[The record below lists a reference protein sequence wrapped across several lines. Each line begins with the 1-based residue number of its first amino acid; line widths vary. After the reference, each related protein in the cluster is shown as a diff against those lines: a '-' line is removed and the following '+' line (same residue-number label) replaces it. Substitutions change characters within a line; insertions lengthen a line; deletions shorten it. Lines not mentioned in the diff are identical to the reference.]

1 VWLLHHQRII
11 RGVQWVVVAAYLV
24 LVTVPAFLP
33 LPGGHEH
40 IWGSLTL
47 FAQFAFWGIWWPFV
61 IASML
66 LLGRSWCG
74 LLCPEGMLTEFSS
87 RWSLGRAVPRWLRWG
102 GWPFVAFVLTTVYG
116 QMVSVYQYPRP
127 ALLILGGSTLGA
139 VAVGLVYGRNKRVWC
154 RYLCPVNGVFALF
167 AKLAPVAFQVDR
179 DAWAASSRP
188 ERGAGVN
195 CAPLVPIRTMRGAG
209 QCHMCG
215 RCQGYRGAVGL
226 AIRSPNHEIVNVAGD
241 ETSPWQTA
249 LILFGLMGVA
259 VGAFQWSASPWYV
272 IAKQM
277 LAEWLVDHG
286 VTWPLEAL
294 APWWLLTNYP
304 AQNDVLTLLDGF
316 VLLAYIGTIALLL
329 GGTLSLLVACAA
341 RAPGD
346 WSWRRCHH
354 FAQTLIPIA
363 ACGVFLGLSSNTLT
377 MLRADAIDLPHVQE
391 GRALLL
397 AAATIWSITLA
408 WRVAGSSASGLRRIL
423 STAFIGLAAA
433 VAVANWALLFW
444 IW

>member
-1 VWLLHHQRII
+1 MI
-11 RGVQWVVVAAYLV
+11 RVVQWVVVAAYLV
-24 LVTVPAFLP
+24 LVAIPAFLP

-74 LLCPEGMLTEFSS
+74 LFCPEGTLTEFSS

-139 VAVGLVYGRNKRVWC
+139 VAVALVYGRNKRVWC

-167 AKLAPVAFQVDR
+167 AKLAPVAFEVDR
-179 DAWAASSRP
+179 DTWAASSRP
-188 ERGAGVN
+188 ERGRNVN

-241 ETSPWQTA
+241 EASPWQTA

-272 IAKQM
+272 GVKQM
-277 LAEWLVDHG
+277 LAEWLVDRG
-286 VTWPLEAL
+286 VAWPLEAL

-316 VLLAYIGTIALLL
+316 VLLAYIGTIALLI

-341 RAPGD
+341 RVPGD
-346 WSWRRCHH
+346 WSWKRFHH

-377 MLRADAIDLPHVQE
+377 MLRAEAIDLPHIQE
-391 GRALLL
+391 GRAVLL
-397 AAATIWSITLA
+397 AAATIWSLTLA
-408 WRVAGSSASGLRRIL
+408 WRVAGLSAGGLRRIL
-423 STAFIGLAAA
+423 ATAFVGAAA
-433 VAVANWALLFW
+433 GVAVANWALLFW